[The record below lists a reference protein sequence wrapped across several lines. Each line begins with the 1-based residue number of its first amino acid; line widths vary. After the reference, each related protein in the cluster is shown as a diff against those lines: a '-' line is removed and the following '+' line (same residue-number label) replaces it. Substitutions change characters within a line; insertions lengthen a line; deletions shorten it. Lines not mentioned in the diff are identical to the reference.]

1 MFPPLA
7 ATSFRPVPKPLA
19 RVRGGSVVA
28 GALRAARRGADGWCA
43 VKPPR
48 PRGRAPA
55 APSSEPELDER
66 NAGTPLHDGEAAWT
80 ELAELARRGDRGA
93 FGRLFE
99 RFRSVVHGIALAH
112 GPKHETR
119 DLVQEVSLLALRS
132 IERLDQ
138 PESFPG
144 WLASIARNAARDAL
158 KRARGSH
165 ELDESFV
172 APEEPPRDEREEAEL
187 ALDAVRSLPEAYR
200 ETLILRLVEGL
211 SGPEI
216 AARTGMTHG
225 SVRVNLTRGMKL
237 LRERLQPEERR

>member
-1 MFPPLA
+1 MKRPAPREGTPEVPPP
-7 ATSFRPVPKPLA
+7 ATSA
-19 RVRGGSVVA
+19 EAASA
-28 GALRAARRGADGWCA
+28 GAPSRDAD
-43 VKPPR
+43 
-48 PRGRAPA
+48 
-55 APSSEPELDER
+55 
-66 NAGTPLHDGEAAWT
+66 TAWT

-132 IERLDQ
+132 IERLDE

-172 APEEPPRDEREEAEL
+172 APDEPPRDEREDAEL

-237 LRERLQPEERR
+237 LRERLLPEGRR

>member
-1 MFPPLA
+1 MNPP
-7 ATSFRPVPKPLA
+7 TSD
-19 RVRGGSVVA
+19 A
-28 GALRAARRGADGWCA
+28 GAPDGPSRACSAAEPREADR
-43 VKPPR
+43 PP
-48 PRGRAPA
+48 GG
-55 APSSEPELDER
+55 D
-66 NAGTPLHDGEAAWT
+66 EAAAANAADTGWA
-80 ELAELARRGDRGA
+80 ELAERARRGDRGA

-99 RFRSVVHGIALAH
+99 QFRSVVHGIALAH

-119 DLVQEVSLLALRS
+119 DLVQEVSWLALRA
-132 IERLDQ
+132 IDRLDE
-138 PESFPG
+138 PARFPA

-165 ELDESFV
+165 ELDENLV

-237 LRERLQPEERR
+237 LRERLGSEDPR